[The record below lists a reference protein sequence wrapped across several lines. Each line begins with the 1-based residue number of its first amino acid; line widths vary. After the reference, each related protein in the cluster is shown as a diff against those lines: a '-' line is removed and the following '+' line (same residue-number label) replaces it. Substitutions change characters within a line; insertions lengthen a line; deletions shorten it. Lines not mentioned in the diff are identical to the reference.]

1 MFDPYF
7 DSVAAFIAMGEHG
20 FFVWSAYGLSA
31 LLIVTNMLVA
41 VRRQGRVRAEIA
53 RQLDTVSGLG
63 CNRAD
68 QVTHPRHI
76 INHQ

>member
-7 DSVAAFIAMGEHG
+7 DSVAAFIAMGDHG

-31 LLIVTNMLVA
+31 LLIAANMLLA

-53 RQLDTVSGLG
+53 RQARRDAVKVSPKSVET
-63 CNRAD
+63 N
-68 QVTHPRHI
+68 Q
-76 INHQ
+76 

>member
-31 LLIVTNMLVA
+31 LLIVTNMLAA

-53 RQLDTVSGLG
+53 RQARRDGTGGSPKTGTSANSVESK
-63 CNRAD
+63 
-68 QVTHPRHI
+68 Q
-76 INHQ
+76 

>member
-53 RQLDTVSGLG
+53 RQARRDGARTSPKAGTSSNSVER
-63 CNRAD
+63 N
-68 QVTHPRHI
+68 Q
-76 INHQ
+76 

>member
-41 VRRQGRVRAEIA
+41 VRRQGRMRAEIA
-53 RQLDTVSGLG
+53 RQARRDSPRPSAKAGTTPKRVEK
-63 CNRAD
+63 D
-68 QVTHPRHI
+68 Q
-76 INHQ
+76 

>member
-31 LLIVTNMLVA
+31 LLIVANTLVA
-41 VRRQGRVRAEIA
+41 VRRQGRMRAEIA
-53 RQLDTVSGLG
+53 RQARRDNTRTPASAGRSPKRVE
-63 CNRAD
+63 RD
-68 QVTHPRHI
+68 
-76 INHQ
+76 

>member
-41 VRRQGRVRAEIA
+41 VRRQGRLRAEIA
-53 RQLDTVSGLG
+53 RQARRDGARPAPKADTSPNSVER
-63 CNRAD
+63 N
-68 QVTHPRHI
+68 Q
-76 INHQ
+76 

>member
-31 LLIVTNMLVA
+31 LLIAANMLVA

-53 RQLDTVSGLG
+53 RQARRDGARPAPKAGTSPNSVER
-63 CNRAD
+63 N
-68 QVTHPRHI
+68 Q
-76 INHQ
+76 

>member
-31 LLIVTNMLVA
+31 LLIVANMLVA
-41 VRRQGRVRAEIA
+41 VRGQGRVRAEIA
-53 RQLDTVSGLG
+53 RQARRDNVRAPAKTGTPSKTVEK
-63 CNRAD
+63 D
-68 QVTHPRHI
+68 Q
-76 INHQ
+76 

>member
-7 DSVAAFIAMGEHG
+7 DSVAAFIAMGDHG

-31 LLIVTNMLVA
+31 LLIVANTLLA

-53 RQLDTVSGLG
+53 RQARRDDAGSSSQA
-63 CNRAD
+63 RASSKSMEK
-68 QVTHPRHI
+68 
-76 INHQ
+76 NL

>member
-31 LLIVTNMLVA
+31 LLIVANTLVA

-53 RQLDTVSGLG
+53 RQARREGAGGSPKAGTSPNSVES
-63 CNRAD
+63 N
-68 QVTHPRHI
+68 Q
-76 INHQ
+76 

>member
-41 VRRQGRVRAEIA
+41 VRRLVGQDGWC
-53 RQLDTVSGLG
+53 GKY
-63 CNRAD
+63 
-68 QVTHPRHI
+68 
-76 INHQ
+76 NHVHYYEKV